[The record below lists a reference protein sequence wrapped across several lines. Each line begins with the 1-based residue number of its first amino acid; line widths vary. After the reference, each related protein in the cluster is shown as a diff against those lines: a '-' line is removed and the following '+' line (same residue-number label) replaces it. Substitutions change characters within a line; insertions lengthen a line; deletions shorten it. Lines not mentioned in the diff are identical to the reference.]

1 MKQLKPTRVFEA
13 VDVKD
18 ELPKEDGMY
27 CVLSKCNVD
36 FPLESYDSLKFI
48 KGSFQQISNWEH
60 IYWLK
65 ETTDKYLLSK
75 EELEIEKMNFAI
87 NVLKETLK
95 EHLKYSIDYN
105 TTKSIIDMQIKELK
119 TPTK

>member
-1 MKQLKPTRVFEA
+1 MKQLKPTRVFEV

-75 EELEIEKMNFAI
+75 EELISLLNKREDYI
-87 NVLKETLK
+87 NSTTNIFEYQSNEEWLNKL
-95 EHLKYSIDYN
+95 
-105 TTKSIIDMQIKELK
+105 TTK
-119 TPTK
+119 